1 MDELSRDMQMV
12 CDIIGDDATEKL
24 INELGGVSIY
34 IPKPQVAST
43 EEVIATLRSCRQD
56 VKITARRLG
65 LSQSRVYTILRE
77 YREAQLNAIQGNLFE

>member
-56 VKITARRLG
+56 VKIAARRLG